1 MSRGKNRRQAP
12 ASTRELT
19 PDTAC
24 GIVGAPPTRD
34 GPPVKTTQRTRMD
47 YKNPLEPG
55 RRATPNSHWR
65 LRWAALG
72 IGCAVLGVVMAKSE
86 PAADS
91 VQPAPLLVQPA
102 EMQQTEL
109 ALPERSKAPRETG
122 TPGRQSG
129 LEWKTLT
136 VRSGDTL
143 ASLFDRL
150 GLGRELIHQ
159 LVRSGSAGKRLD
171 RIYPGD
177 TIRVGFSPDGGVTQV
192 VYAFASD
199 KRAVFEAQAE
209 GFTSRIVED
218 PLERRIEY
226 ASGMIDSS
234 LFLAGGRAGL
244 TDRLIMELVSV
255 FGWDIDFALDIRRG
269 DRFSVVYESLFRN
282 GERVRNGDIVAAEFV
297 NQGRVYRAVRYS
309 TAGGDTDYYA
319 PDGTSMRKAF
329 LRTPVKFSRITSGFG
344 RRKHPILGTW
354 RNHHGVDYAAR
365 TGTPVRATGDGRITY
380 RGRNGGYGNFIEI
393 RHGGRYST
401 AYAHLNGFVRGQ
413 HTGSYVEQ
421 GEIIGYVGSTGRSTG
436 PHLHYEFRVNGVHRN
451 PLRVEFPSSDPVPEE
466 ELARFREHTRPLLA
480 QLDTL
485 HRFYARLDR

>member
-1 MSRGKNRRQAP
+1 
-12 ASTRELT
+12 
-19 PDTAC
+19 
-24 GIVGAPPTRD
+24 
-34 GPPVKTTQRTRMD
+34 MD
-47 YKNPLEPG
+47 YKNPPEPG
-55 RRATPNSHWR
+55 RRPPPNLHWR

-72 IGCAVLGVVMAKSE
+72 IGCAVLGVVMAKTE
-86 PAADS
+86 PAANS
-91 VQPAPLLVQPA
+91 VEAAPRLIQPA
-102 EMQQTEL
+102 EMRQSEL
-109 ALPERSKAPRETG
+109 ALPEQPKVPRKTEAASG
-122 TPGRQSG
+122 KSG

-177 TIRVGFSPDGGVTQV
+177 TIRVGFSPEGEVAQV
-192 VYAFASD
+192 VYAFASE
-199 KRAVFEAQAE
+199 KRAVFEAQQQ
-209 GFTSRIVED
+209 GFSSRIVED
-218 PLERRIEY
+218 PLETRIEY
-226 ASGMIDSS
+226 ASGEIDSS

-282 GERVRNGDIVAAEFV
+282 GERVRNGDIIAAEFV
-297 NQGRVYRAVRYS
+297 NQGRIYRAVRYT
-309 TAGGDTDYYA
+309 TAEGDTDYYA

-329 LRTPVKFSRITSGFG
+329 LRTPVKFSRISSGFG
-344 RRKHPILGTW
+344 KRLHPTLGTW

-365 TGTPVRATGDGRITY
+365 TGTPIRATGDGRVTY
-380 RGRNGGYGNFIEI
+380 RGYNGGYGKFIEI

-401 AYAHLNGFVRGQ
+401 AYAHMKGYARG
-413 HTGSYVEQ
+413 TSVGSYVEQ

-451 PLRVEFPSSDPVPEE
+451 PLRVEFPSSDPVPAE
-466 ELARFREHTRPLLA
+466 ELARFREHTQPLLA

-485 HRFYARLDR
+485 HRFYASLDR